1 MTIGLIDYAAGNR
14 TSVERALRHLGIGYR
29 VVSGPADFDGLDKI
43 IFPGVGEAR
52 AAMDVLRER
61 GLDEGLKA
69 AAAAGVPLLG
79 ICIGCQ
85 LVLDRSEE
93 RSTDCLGMISGESRR
108 FPRVAGLKIPQIG
121 WNQVEHRDRH
131 ELFAGIPDG
140 SSFFFDHSYYP
151 VLADSRLEIGAT
163 DYGVSFS
170 SAFALGRVVAVQ
182 FHPEKSGKFGLR
194 LLDNFARW
202 ERGTC

>member
-14 TSVERALRHLGIGYR
+14 TSVERALSHLGIEFR
-29 VVSGPADFDGLDKI
+29 VVSGPGDFAGLDKI

-61 GLDEGLKA
+61 GLDKGLKSA
-69 AAAAGVPLLG
+69 VAGGVPLLG

-93 RSTDCLGMISGESRR
+93 RSAECLGIISGESRR
-108 FPRVAGLKIPQIG
+108 FPRETGLKIPQIG
-121 WNQVEHRDRH
+121 WNQVEHRNRH

-140 SSFFFDHSYYP
+140 ASFFFDHSYYP
-151 VLADSRLEIGAT
+151 VLSDTHLEIGAT
-163 DYGVSFS
+163 DYGVDFS
-170 SAFALGRVVAVQ
+170 SAFALDHVVAVQ

-194 LLDNFARW
+194 LLENFASW
-202 ERGTC
+202 GTGTC